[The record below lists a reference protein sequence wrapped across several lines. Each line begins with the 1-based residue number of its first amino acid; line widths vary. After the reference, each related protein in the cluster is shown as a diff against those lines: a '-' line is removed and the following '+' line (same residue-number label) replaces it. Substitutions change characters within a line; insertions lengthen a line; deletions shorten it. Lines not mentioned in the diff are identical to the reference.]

1 MEIAALCR
9 AMIAYFQGD
18 TRRIQHFLKVYAL
31 AKCIGEREGLSAK
44 ALHTLEAAAL
54 THDIAIRDCER
65 EFGHCTGKMQE
76 EFGPAKAVGLLLSL
90 GEARETAERV
100 GVLVA
105 CHHTYTETPYTVRL
119 SKRIFSSTPVRIR
132 SLRTPCAKAMHAFS
146 APKRGRRCCGTSS
159 PPHFQKVRRI
169 HPAPHKNSCCSLR
182 QIPL

>member
-18 TRRIQHFLKVYAL
+18 TRRIQHFLKVHAL

-76 EFGPAKAVGLLLSL
+76 EFGPAKAVGLLLPRE
-90 GEARETAERV
+90 EARETAERV

-105 CHHTYTETPYTVRL
+105 CHHTYTEDADPVYRALIEADFLVNACEDTLSADAVR
-119 SKRIFSSTPVRIR
+119 KGDARIFRTETGKAL
-132 SLRTPCAKAMHAFS
+132 LRDFFPAAFS
-146 APKRGRRCCGTSS
+146 ES
-159 PPHFQKVRRI
+159 PEDSPRAAQE
-169 HPAPHKNSCCSLR
+169 
-182 QIPL
+182 

>member
-1 MEIAALCR
+1 MDNNRLLMK
-9 AMIAYFQGD
+9 MIEFDAGSPQ
-18 TRRIQHFLKVYAL
+18 RIQHFLKVHAL

-105 CHHTYTETPYTVRL
+105 CHHTYTEDADPVYRALIEADFLVNACEDTLSADAVR
-119 SKRIFSSTPVRIR
+119 KGDARIFRTETGKAL
-132 SLRTPCAKAMHAFS
+132 LRDFFPAAFS
-146 APKRGRRCCGTSS
+146 ES
-159 PPHFQKVRRI
+159 PEDSPRAAQE
-169 HPAPHKNSCCSLR
+169 
-182 QIPL
+182 